1 MDLTP
6 YLDTL
11 RRELATAARAAGE
24 DAEACTGRL
33 LAALEPATRLTL
45 LRLLS
50 DAAGE
55 ISRDLAPGTVGVFL
69 HGTEPRFAVTRPGD
83 QDLPP
88 APPRDPD
95 PRPVSRVSLRLPEP
109 LKTRAEQ
116 AAAREGRSLNAWLV
130 RLTSTHLER
139 PAPAAALIRSTVQG
153 EP

>member
-24 DAEACTGRL
+24 DAEACAGQL

-55 ISRDLAPGTVGVFL
+55 ISRDLAPGTVEVFL

-88 APPRDPD
+88 APSRDPD
-95 PRPVSRVSLRLPEP
+95 PVARVSLRLPEP

-116 AAAREGRSLNAWLV
+116 AAARQGSSLNAWLV
-130 RLTSTHLER
+130 RLARTHLER
-139 PAPAAALIRSTVQG
+139 PAPAPALIRSTVQG
-153 EP
+153 ES

>member
-6 YLDTL
+6 YLDSL
-11 RRELATAARAAGE
+11 RRELATAARAGGE
-24 DAEACTGRL
+24 DAEACAGRL

-55 ISRDLAPGTVGVFL
+55 ISRDLAPGTVEVFL
-69 HGTEPRFAVTRPGD
+69 HGTEPRFAVTRPD
-83 QDLPP
+83 ARDLPP
-88 APPRDPD
+88 APPRDAD
-95 PRPVSRVSLRLPEP
+95 PHPVARVSLRLPEP

-116 AAAREGRSLNAWLV
+116 AAARQGSSLNAWLV
-130 RLTSTHLER
+130 RLARTHLER
-139 PAPAAALIRSTVQG
+139 PAPAPALIRSTAQG